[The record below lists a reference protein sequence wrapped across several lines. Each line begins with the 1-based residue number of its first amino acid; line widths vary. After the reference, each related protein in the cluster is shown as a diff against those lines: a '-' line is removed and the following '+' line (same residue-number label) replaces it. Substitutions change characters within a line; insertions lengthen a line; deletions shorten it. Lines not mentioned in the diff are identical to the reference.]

1 MCRCS
6 APFGGR
12 DPQSI
17 FGARS
22 IEWEIVGWL
31 LCPLGAMG
39 LTRHVALLFDPDN
52 LEGVTLDVTHE
63 NTLSVFSENPVH
75 LTKV

>member
-22 IEWEIVGWL
+22 IAVGWL
-31 LCPLGAMG
+31 LCPLGGMG
-39 LTRHVALLFDPDN
+39 LTRHVALLFNPDN
-52 LEGVTLDVTHE
+52 LEDVTHE
-63 NTLSVFSENPVH
+63 NTLSIFSENPVH
-75 LTKV
+75 LTKVGALNIER